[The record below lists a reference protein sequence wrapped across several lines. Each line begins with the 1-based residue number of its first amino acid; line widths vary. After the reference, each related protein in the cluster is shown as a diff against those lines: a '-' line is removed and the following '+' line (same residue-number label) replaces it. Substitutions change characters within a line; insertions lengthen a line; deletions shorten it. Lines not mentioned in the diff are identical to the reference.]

1 LKTESAVRADAMN
14 DVNAVVKEKAPLD
27 ELMLAMDVVDT
38 LRHKELVLERELT
51 AEDRDAKLLTQLREI
66 YTSQGIEVTDEILQR
81 GVDALREERF
91 VFTPPPPSFK
101 RTLAR
106 AYVSRGRWGKP
117 AGLAI
122 VVLALAAGGYQLFV
136 RGPELRQA
144 TEVPAALTAA
154 FERLDANTDDP
165 AALDPARAD
174 LATGQAAAAQGDYA
188 AAREAAAE
196 IEALNARVLAEYELR
211 IVSRPG
217 RESGFWR
224 EPEDNPRARNY
235 YLVVEAIAPN
245 GRALTLPIVSEEDQS
260 TSNVSAWA
268 LRVDQPTFERAVAD
282 KQDDG
287 IIQNNVVGRK
297 RRGVLDREYTVPT
310 TGAAITKW

>member
-1 LKTESAVRADAMN
+1 MN
-14 DVNAVVKEKAPLD
+14 EVVVKEKAPLD

-38 LRHKELVLERELT
+38 LRHKELVLARELT
-51 AEDRDAKLLTQLREI
+51 AEDRDAKLLDQLREI

-91 VFTPPPPSFK
+91 AYTPPPPSFS

-106 AYVSRGRWGKP
+106 AYVTRGRWGKLVGGGV
-117 AGLAI
+117 ALLA
-122 VVLALAAGGYQLFV
+122 VAAVAFQVFV

-165 AALDPARAD
+165 AALDPARGD
-174 LATGQAAAAQGDYA
+174 LATGRAAAAQGDFDA
-188 AAREAAAE
+188 VRTATAE
-196 IEALNARVLAEYELR
+196 IEALNARVQAQYEVR

-224 EPEDNPRARNY
+224 APDDNPRARNY

-245 GRALTLPIVSEEDQS
+245 GRALELPIVSEEDQR

-287 IIQNNVVGRK
+287 IIQNNLVGRK
-297 RRGVLDREYTVPT
+297 RRGVLDKEYTVPT

>member
-1 LKTESAVRADAMN
+1 V
-14 DVNAVVKEKAPLD
+14 
-27 ELMLAMDVVDT
+27 LA
-38 LRHKELVLERELT
+38 RELT
-51 AEDRDAKLLTQLREI
+51 AEDRDAKLLDQLREI

-91 VFTPPPPSFK
+91 AYTLPPPSFS

-106 AYVSRGRWGKP
+106 AYVSRGRWGRP
-117 AGLAI
+117 MGLAV
-122 VVLALAAGGYQLFV
+122 VVLALAAGWYQVFV

-154 FERLDANTDDP
+154 FEMLDANTDDP

-174 LATGQAAAAQGDYA
+174 LATGQAAAAHGDFK
-188 AAREAAAE
+188 AARAATAE
-196 IEALNARVLAEYELR
+196 IETLNTRGLTEYELR
-211 IVSRPG
+211 VVSRPG
-217 RESGFWR
+217 KESGFWR
-224 EPEDNPRARNY
+224 APDDNPRGRNY

-245 GRALTLPIVSEEDQS
+245 GRALELPVVSEEDQR
-260 TSNVSAWA
+260 TSSVSAWA

-287 IIQNNVVGRK
+287 IIQNNLVGRK